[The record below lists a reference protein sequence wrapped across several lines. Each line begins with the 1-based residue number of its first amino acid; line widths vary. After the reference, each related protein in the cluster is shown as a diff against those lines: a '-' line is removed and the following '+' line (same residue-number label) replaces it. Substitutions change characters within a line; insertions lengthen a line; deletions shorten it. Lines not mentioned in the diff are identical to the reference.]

1 MPLGTLDR
9 TPPPFFRQGPSALS
23 KLVFFSALA
32 LFLMVADVRFKVTE
46 PLRST
51 LAVLLLPV
59 QRLLAVPVELW
70 NGGEGYFTGLRD
82 AQAAERAARLRL
94 AAQAE
99 RALRTDQLAQENE
112 RLRALLEL
120 RAATAVRSRPAEL
133 LYEAADAY
141 SRKVII
147 DVGQAQ
153 GVVRGAPV
161 VNEAGVLGQVT
172 RVFAR
177 TAEVTLL
184 TDKDAAIP
192 VLNTRTQQRG
202 AAFGGS
208 AEGGMELRYAS
219 ANADV
224 QVGDLLHTSGLDG
237 IYPPGLPVAR
247 VLSVERRV
255 ESGFARIVLQP
266 AAPSDGVRHVLVLE
280 PLQVQLP
287 PPPEAEAAEKAEKA
301 ERPERQLST
310 PRRGASAP

>member
-46 PLRST
+46 PLRGT

-59 QRLLAVPVELW
+59 QRLLAVPVEIW
-70 NGGEGYFTGLRD
+70 HGGEGYLTGLRD
-82 AQAAERAARLRL
+82 AQASEREARLRL

-99 RALRTDQLAQENE
+99 RALRTEQLAKENE

-287 PPPEAEAAEKAEKA
+287 APPAPEAGAEAAD
-301 ERPERQLST
+301 RPERQLST